1 MKTIFNHNL
10 VIKLVQNSAS
20 LVPGIKKVN
29 IDVDSQNT
37 DENTVI
43 NVSVWFEHKF
53 FSIKSI
59 SYELQKKI
67 FFNLSK
73 QLDDTKI
80 KINIIVHHS

>member
-10 VIKLVQNSAS
+10 VTKLIQNSAS

-29 IDVDSQNT
+29 VDIEDHNSS
-37 DENTVI
+37 ENAII
-43 NVSVWFEHKF
+43 NVSVWLEHKF
-53 FSIKSI
+53 YSIKSI

-80 KINIIVHHS
+80 RINIIVHHS